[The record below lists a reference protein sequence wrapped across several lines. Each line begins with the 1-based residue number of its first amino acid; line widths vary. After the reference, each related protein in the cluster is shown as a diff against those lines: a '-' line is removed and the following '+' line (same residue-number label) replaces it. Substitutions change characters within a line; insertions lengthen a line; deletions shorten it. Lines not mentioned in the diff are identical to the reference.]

1 MKSSFFIYSL
11 ILFGLSYLSLAV
23 SGSFLLNLLKKLGF
37 VQFIRK
43 EGPQSHQKKQFTP
56 TAGGLI
62 FIICIPLV
70 FIINYIFSLI
80 SKTPLDYKVLGLEAL
95 VILFSCLIGF
105 FDDYLKKV
113 KKQNEGLKPKQ
124 KLIAQ
129 IILSLIVAFAL
140 QRTETQFFNLSI
152 NLNFILFCI
161 LVFFVL
167 AGTMNASNL
176 TDGLDGLAA
185 SVMGCSFLGLAVLIY
200 LTTFNI
206 SSIFWAMA
214 LSGICFGFLHINA
227 YPAKVFMGDTGSF
240 LLGGALASLA
250 LINKLEWYLL
260 LIAIIPLWE
269 TVSVLLQ
276 VLSSKISKKFFN
288 KDWRPFK
295 MSPFHHHLELCGLN
309 EKQIV
314 AYLAVVQ
321 AVFCLIAV
329 LLLNKFFQK

>member
-1 MKSSFFIYSL
+1 MVFKTSFLIHSL
-11 ILFGLSYLSLAV
+11 ILFGLCYLSLAC

-37 VQFIRK
+37 IQFIRA

-70 FIINYIFSLI
+70 FAINYIFAFLN
-80 SKTPLDYKVLGLEAL
+80 KVPLDYKVIGLEAL
-95 VILFSCLIGF
+95 VIFSSGLIGF
-105 FDDYLKKV
+105 WDDYLKKV
-113 KKQNEGLKPKQ
+113 KKQNEGLKPTQ

-129 IILSLIVAFAL
+129 ILLSLIVAFTL
-140 QRTETQFFNLSI
+140 QRTETQFFNLLIS
-152 NLNFILFCI
+152 LNFILFCI

-185 SVMGCSFLGLAVLIY
+185 SVMGFSFLGLSVLIY

-206 SSIFWAMA
+206 SSIFWAIA

-227 YPAKVFMGDTGSF
+227 HPAKVFMGDTGSF

-260 LIAIIPLWE
+260 LIAIIPLGE
-269 TVSVLLQ
+269 TASVIFQ
-276 VLSSKISKKFFN
+276 VLSCKISKKFFG

-295 MSPFHHHLELCGLN
+295 MSPFHHHLELCGLK
-309 EKQIV
+309 EKEIV
-314 AYLAVVQ
+314 NWLAGLQ
-321 AVFCLIAV
+321 ALFCIIAV
-329 LLLNKFFQK
+329 LLVI